1 LNKKPEALALD
12 EVLAMQT
19 DLYVSMTLNENIQRQ
34 RIKRKRDRMIEEMTS
49 KLSKV
54 NGFVEEA
61 LKAND
66 VKDKVKIENE
76 LL

>member
-1 LNKKPEALALD
+1 MD

-34 RIKRKRDRMIEEMTS
+34 RIKRKKDRMIEEMAS

-66 VKDKVKIENE
+66 VKDKAKIENE

>member
-1 LNKKPEALALD
+1 MNKKPEALALD

-34 RIKRKRDRMIEEMTS
+34 RIKRKRDRMIEEMAS

>member
-1 LNKKPEALALD
+1 MD

-34 RIKRKRDRMIEEMTS
+34 RIKRKRDRMIEEMAS

-66 VKDKVKIENE
+66 VKDKAKIENE

>member
-1 LNKKPEALALD
+1 MNKKPEALALD

-34 RIKRKRDRMIEEMTS
+34 RIKRKRDRMIEEMAS

-66 VKDKVKIENE
+66 VKDKAKIENE

>member
-1 LNKKPEALALD
+1 MNKKPEALALD

-34 RIKRKRDRMIEEMTS
+34 RIKRKKDRMIEEMAS

-66 VKDKVKIENE
+66 VKDKAKIENE